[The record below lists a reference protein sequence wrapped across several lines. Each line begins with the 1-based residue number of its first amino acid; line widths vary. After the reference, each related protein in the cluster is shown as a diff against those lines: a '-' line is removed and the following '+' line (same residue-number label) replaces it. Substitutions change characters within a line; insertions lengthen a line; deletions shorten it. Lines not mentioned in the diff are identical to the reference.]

1 VAHCLVTGGAGF
13 IGSHLVERLLH
24 FGHSVRVLDNLS
36 TGSPENLAE
45 VASRIEFLEGPVEN
59 TRLCQR
65 AVRGID
71 WVFHQAAV
79 ASVPASIR
87 RPRVT
92 HNSAATGTLV
102 LLDCARRAG
111 VQRVILACSS
121 SCYGDLSTPP
131 LSETHPLQALSPY
144 AAAKLSAE
152 FYAEA
157 FSRSYS
163 IETVR
168 LRYFNVFG
176 PRQDPRGPYAAV
188 IPLFV
193 EALLS
198 GRQPVIFGDGQ
209 QSRDFTHVDNVTA
222 ANLLAAQVPGV
233 SGRVFNIAGGRPLAV
248 LELLHAVCRV
258 LNVPCE
264 PKLAPARTGDILH
277 SWADIS
283 AATRDLGY
291 HVERSLEEGLRQTI
305 AWYAARQSPPRT
317 D

>member
-1 VAHCLVTGGAGF
+1 MAHCLVTGGAGF
-13 IGSHLVERLLH
+13 IGSHLVERLLNS
-24 FGHSVRVLDNLS
+24 GHTVRVLDNLS
-36 TGSPENLAE
+36 TGSPRNLAG
-45 VASRIEFLEGPVEN
+45 VASRIEFLEGAVEN
-59 TRLCQR
+59 TRLCRR

-71 WVFHQAAV
+71 WVFHEAAL
-79 ASVPASIR
+79 ASVPASVR
-87 RPRVT
+87 RPRAT
-92 HNSAATGTLV
+92 HDSASTGTLV
-102 LLDCARRAG
+102 LLDSARRAG

-121 SCYGDLSTPP
+121 SCYGNLSAPP
-131 LSETHPLQALSPY
+131 LTETSPLQALSPY

-157 FSRSYS
+157 FSRSYPL
-163 IETVR
+163 ETVR

-176 PRQDPRGPYAAV
+176 PRQDPGGPYAAV

-198 GRQPVIFGDGQ
+198 GRQPVIFGDGR

-222 ANLLAAQVPGV
+222 ANLLAAQAPDL

-248 LELLHAVCRV
+248 LELLRTICR
-258 LNVPCE
+258 LLDVPCE
-264 PKLAPARTGDILH
+264 PRLAPPRSGDILH

-291 HVERSLEEGLRQTI
+291 RVERSLEEGLRQTV
-305 AWYAARQSPPRT
+305 AWYAARHSSSRP